1 MSLADALKKAGIE
14 NVERQTVTSFLST
27 GYAPLDQALSG
38 SYRNGGFAQGRMH
51 EISGPA
57 SAGKTAIATN
67 VMAAAQRAGGVAIF
81 KDHERSF
88 DSKLGERL
96 GLSLDPDHWVYR
108 TPLTFEESVDQ
119 AVEIAQL
126 VRDPKNGID
135 PHAPLVVVFDSLAS
149 MVPRSKWDKTSGEY
163 NMNDTTALARC
174 TSAAFPAFAQHC
186 EQSNITAIFLNQI
199 RTAPGVTYG
208 DPTTTPGGKAME
220 FYASSRVRLSRA
232 MITNKAEKT
241 TEGQRITAKTIKNKV
256 YRPFQT
262 VEWDFLFT
270 EDGSGKF
277 DIIGGTLDL
286 LAKLGSIEVAGSYMV
301 WGGKKYYR
309 SQLIPLI
316 DENGELEKLL
326 EMLPEDPEE

>member
-14 NVERQTVTSFLST
+14 NVERQSVTAFLST
-27 GYAPLDQALSG
+27 GYAPLDEALSG

-67 VMAAAQRAGGVAIF
+67 VMAAAQRAGGVAVF

-88 DSKLGERL
+88 DAGLGAAL
-96 GLSLDPDHWVYR
+96 GLDLDPNKWIYR

-135 PHAPLVVVFDSLAS
+135 PEAPFVVVFDSLAS
-149 MVPRSKWDKTSGEY
+149 MVPKSKWDKTSAEY

-186 EQSNITAIFLNQI
+186 SESNITAIFLNQI
-199 RTAPGVTYG
+199 RTAPGVAYG
-208 DPTTTPGGKAME
+208 DPTTTPGGKSME
-220 FYASSRVRLSRA
+220 FYASSRLRLSRS
-232 MITNKAEKT
+232 MLTNKAEKT
-241 TEGQRITAKTIKNKV
+241 TDGQRITAKTIKNKV
-256 YRPFQT
+256 HRPFQQA
-262 VEWDFLFT
+262 EWDFLFT
-270 EDGSGKF
+270 PDGSGKF
-277 DIIGGTLDL
+277 DIVGGTLDL
-286 LAKLGSIEVAGSYMV
+286 LAKLGIIETAGAYMV
-301 WGGKKYYR
+301 WEGKKYYR
-309 SQLIPLI
+309 SALIPLI
-316 DENGELEKLL
+316 EEGGQIEKLL
-326 EMLPEDPEE
+326 DLLPEDAEE